1 MKKLNSRL
9 DTFQNAISGG
19 VWGNLSITAGILG
32 DIIALILFP
41 GYDFMKRPVS
51 SLCKGPGGIFFQ
63 LGIILSGL
71 FAVFFV
77 LYVVRT
83 FDDTNIS
90 KNIKK
95 WALSFALISCVSFI
109 NLGVFC
115 GSNPIVSLIHGAS
128 AVVSWISAICYIGIF
143 SFLMMKDSKYSK
155 LPAYIGFSVSSSLSL
170 MILLFILYYI
180 PGIQGVVNF
189 LPLLEWYNT
198 FALTFWYFVASTYIL
213 VKKI

>member
-1 MKKLNSRL
+1 MKKAK
-9 DTFQNAISGG
+9 AISGG

-41 GYDFMKRPVS
+41 GYDFLKRSVS
-51 SLCKGPGGIFFQ
+51 FLCKGPGGIFFQ
-63 LGIILSGL
+63 LGTILSGI
-71 FAVFFV
+71 FAVGFV

-83 FDDTNIS
+83 FDDTIIS
-90 KNIKK
+90 KNMKK
-95 WALSFALISCVSFI
+95 LALSFALISCVSFI
-109 NLGVFC
+109 FLGVFC
-115 GSNPIVSLIHGAS
+115 GSNPIVDLIHGGS
-128 AVVSWISAICYIGIF
+128 AVVSWLSAICYIGIF

-155 LPAYIGFSVSSSLSL
+155 FPAYVGFSVSISLSL

-180 PGIQGVVNF
+180 PGLQGVVKL

-198 FALTFWYFVASTYIL
+198 FALTFWYFVASTYLL

>member
-41 GYDFMKRPVS
+41 GYDFMKRSVS
-51 SLCKGPGGIFFQ
+51 FLCKGPGGIFFQ
-63 LGIILSGL
+63 LGTILSGV
-71 FAVFFV
+71 FAIGFV

-83 FDDTNIS
+83 FDETIIN

-95 WALSFALISCVSFI
+95 WALSFALISCFSFI
-109 NLGVFC
+109 SLGVFC
-115 GSNPIVSLIHGAS
+115 GSNPIIALIHGVS
-128 AVVSWISAICYIGIF
+128 AVVSWISGICYISLF
-143 SFLMMKDSKYSK
+143 SFLMIKDSKYSK
-155 LPAYIGFSVSSSLSL
+155 FPAYVGFSVSISLSL
-170 MILLFILYYI
+170 MVLMFFLYYI
-180 PGIQGVVNF
+180 PGLQNIVII
-189 LPLLEWYNT
+189 LPLWEWYNT
-198 FALTFWYFVASTYIL
+198 FALTFWYFVASTYLL

>member
-1 MKKLNSRL
+1 MKKSNRRL
-9 DTFQNAISGG
+9 DTFQTTISGG

-32 DIIALILFP
+32 DIIALVLFP
-41 GYDFMKRPVS
+41 GYDFLKRSVS
-51 SLCKGPGGIFFQ
+51 FLCKGPGGIYFQ
-63 LGIILSGL
+63 IGTILSGI
-71 FAVFFV
+71 FAVGFV

-109 NLGVFC
+109 ILGVFC
-115 GSNPIVSLIHGAS
+115 GSNPIIALIHGVS
-128 AVVSWISAICYIGIF
+128 AVVSWISGICYISLF
-143 SFLMMKDSKYSK
+143 SYLMMKDSKYSK
-155 LPAYIGFSVSSSLSL
+155 FPAYIGFSVSSSLSL
-170 MILLFILYYI
+170 MILLFILYYF
-180 PGIQGVVNF
+180 PGIQGVVKL

-198 FALTFWYFVASTYIL
+198 LALTFWYFVASTYIL